1 MQRKTSKIRLTPFSI
16 VFFYACIGGIWLLV
30 SFTKIVSFIFHTPL
44 PLEMAEL
51 NHSVFILVSA
61 WLLYFLIRKS
71 ESDIKQ
77 RKDSL
82 SKANRSLKAYSE
94 CHQALMRSTDEIQLM
109 KDVCRTIVEV
119 GGYRV
124 AWVGRAE
131 NDEELS
137 IRPVVQWGDE
147 LGYLK
152 NLNVSW
158 SNTSRGMGPTGTAIR
173 SGKPVVAKYIEYDPK
188 WELWRENALRHGF
201 LSSIS
206 LPLIVNGRATA
217 ALIIFAGEKNAFDD
231 DEVALLTDL
240 ADDLSYGI
248 TTLQA
253 AAERKIVGKEYMMLA
268 SIIEQAKEGI
278 FLFNGEGDIMYV
290 NPAVESITG
299 RLPKEMIGHNI
310 STLEFQQHNRKFYD
324 AIMNTISREEEKAGR
339 FRYKRKDG
347 VMLDIDVDI
356 WSVSDTSGTD
366 TSYAALIRDVTHE
379 IQLERQL
386 RQAQRMEAIGTL
398 AGGISHDFN
407 NTLASIITCAEM
419 ALDEIPPGKPLQE
432 LLDVILKSGLRGKSL
447 VKQILTFSR
456 HGEQEL
462 QEVRVEVIVNESLK
476 LLRASL
482 PASIEIRANM
492 GNETG
497 QIFADP
503 TQIHQVVINLC
514 TNAVHA
520 MRGQPHG
527 VLEIS
532 LENAEIVS
540 GSPVIKGI
548 GNLAPGRYLRLTVK
562 DSGHGMT
569 PKVMERIFDPF
580 FTTKAHAE
588 GTGLGLSVIHG
599 IVKNHGGHITVASE
613 PGCGAEFCVL
623 LPRIDTVKPVEETVQ
638 TWRATSGNERILLVD
653 DEEDLALA
661 SQRMLNNLGYQV
673 IAWSD
678 PHSALQMFR
687 AQPGRFDLVI
697 TDQTMPKMN
706 GTELARELALIRPDI
721 PIILCTGYDL
731 SLSGVTTCNGE
742 TAEYITEVAI
752 KPLERIE
759 IAALIRR
766 VLDASLSQDVSNG

>member
-1 MQRKTSKIRLTPFSI
+1 
-16 VFFYACIGGIWLLV
+16 
-30 SFTKIVSFIFHTPL
+30 
-44 PLEMAEL
+44 
-51 NHSVFILVSA
+51 
-61 WLLYFLIRKS
+61 
-71 ESDIKQ
+71 
-77 RKDSL
+77 
-82 SKANRSLKAYSE
+82 
-94 CHQALMRSTDEIQLM
+94 
-109 KDVCRTIVEV
+109 
-119 GGYRV
+119 
-124 AWVGRAE
+124 
-131 NDEELS
+131 
-137 IRPVVQWGDE
+137 
-147 LGYLK
+147 
-152 NLNVSW
+152 
-158 SNTSRGMGPTGTAIR
+158 
-173 SGKPVVAKYIEYDPK
+173 
-188 WELWRENALRHGF
+188 
-201 LSSIS
+201 
-206 LPLIVNGRATA
+206 
-217 ALIIFAGEKNAFDD
+217 
-231 DEVALLTDL
+231 
-240 ADDLSYGI
+240 
-248 TTLQA
+248 
-253 AAERKIVGKEYMMLA
+253 
-268 SIIEQAKEGI
+268 
-278 FLFNGEGDIMYV
+278 
-290 NPAVESITG
+290 
-299 RLPKEMIGHNI
+299 MIGHNI
-310 STLEFQQHNRKFYD
+310 STLEFQQQNRKFYD
-324 AIMNTISREEEKAGR
+324 AIMSTISREEKKAGR

-347 VMLDIDVDI
+347 IMLDIDVDI
-356 WSVSDTSGTD
+356 WSVSDTSAAD

-407 NTLASIITCAEM
+407 NTLASIITCAEL

-447 VKQILTFSR
+447 VKQILTFSH

-482 PASIEIRANM
+482 PASIEIVASM
-492 GNETG
+492 GRNTG

-540 GSPVIKGI
+540 GAPVINGLC
-548 GNLAPGRYLRLTVK
+548 NPPPGYYLRLTVR
-562 DSGHGMT
+562 DNGHGMS

-580 FTTKAHAE
+580 FTTKNQAE

-599 IVKNHGGHITVASE
+599 IVKNYGGQITVASE
-613 PGCGAEFCVL
+613 PGCGAEFSVL
-623 LPRIDTVKPVEETVQ
+623 LPRIDTVNPPEETALSLGV
-638 TWRATSGNERILLVD
+638 TFGNERILLID
-653 DEEDLALA
+653 DDEDLALA
-661 SQRMLNNLGYQV
+661 SQRMLHNLGYQV
-673 IAWSD
+673 ITWSD

-731 SLSGVTTCNGE
+731 SLGGVTGSNGE
-742 TAEYITEVAI
+742 AAEYITEIAI

-766 VLDASLSQDVSNG
+766 VLDSNHYQDMANG